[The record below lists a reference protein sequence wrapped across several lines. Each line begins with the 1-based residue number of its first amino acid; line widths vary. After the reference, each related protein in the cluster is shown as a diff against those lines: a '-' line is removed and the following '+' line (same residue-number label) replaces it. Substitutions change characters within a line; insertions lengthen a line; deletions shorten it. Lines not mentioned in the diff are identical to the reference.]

1 LNKYFKYLIFC
12 ICIAMPG
19 LIFNLKNSI
28 YADEISVMNV
38 ITTVI
43 YFVGWFIYGFKNGK
57 NKEKDFVV
65 FALIYWSI
73 ECFLYLICYN
83 YAIVILYPITLFNI
97 IPMYALNYLLKIA
110 LPYGVFV
117 EILIIFS
124 VITIGYLYGTFVMGI
139 KHKDRRF

>member
-1 LNKYFKYLIFC
+1 MNKYLKYLLFAI
-12 ICIAMPG
+12 IIAIPG

-38 ITTVI
+38 ITTII
-43 YFVGWFIYGFKNGK
+43 YFVGWFIYGFNNGNK
-57 NKEKDFVV
+57 KEKSFVI
-65 FALIYWSI
+65 FTMIYWSI

-83 YAIVILYPITLFNI
+83 CSLVILYPITLFNI
-97 IPMYALNYLLKIA
+97 IPMYSLNYLLKIE

-124 VITIGYLYGTFVMGI
+124 VVTIGYLSGNLFNSINYKEKT
-139 KHKDRRF
+139 